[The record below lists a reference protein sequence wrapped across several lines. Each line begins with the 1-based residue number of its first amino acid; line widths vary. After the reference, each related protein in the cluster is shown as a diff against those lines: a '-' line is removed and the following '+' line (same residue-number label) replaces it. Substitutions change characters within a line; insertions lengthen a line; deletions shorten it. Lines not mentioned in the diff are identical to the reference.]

1 MSRQEFDLSDGFS
14 FGAISVYPSR
24 NMINN
29 GKDDV
34 HLEPK
39 VMDVLCFLA
48 EHNREVVSRSDLIDR
63 IWQVEFGAD
72 ESITRAISLL
82 RKALQNGEGS
92 GSLIETIPKR
102 GYRLVADLAALP
114 AFADQ
119 QPGAKQQLTDPEQFA
134 NPQNDDAPDNL
145 QDDHP
150 DLQPEGQQSGAT
162 IQKPALVDDHRQTT
176 GPQPSGSR
184 LISSRRNMLIGAGVT
199 SVMGGGLV
207 AWATGLFGDGA
218 AENSVVVLPFANLS
232 GDPAQS
238 YFSDGLTS
246 EIRSQLSRN
255 ALLQIV
261 GQTSS
266 NNFRDH
272 KADAKTIARQLGVSY
287 LLDGN
292 VQKSA
297 NQFKIAADLI
307 DGRTGLS
314 QWADSFERPIAD
326 IFAVQSEIAT
336 AVASALAVAISDS
349 GKDSSKKEIGST
361 ENLAAFDAFLRGQDL
376 FELHIDEAS
385 ERAAL
390 AKFDDAIAHDP
401 EYAAARA
408 ARSRVL
414 AVIANQYLAGSE
426 RIRVYDEA
434 IDEAVKA
441 TEIAPEF
448 AAGFNAL
455 GYALFYGRLD
465 VKGARKPYDR
475 AYALAK
481 SNIDVFSR
489 FAIYCAR
496 TGRFGEAYQ
505 AIDRAASLDP
515 LNASVFRSKGI
526 IKYAGGQYEEAIRSA
541 RQALKIN
548 PKRNSVNGDIGRAY
562 LAMGELDKA
571 SEAFAR
577 ESNDMITLP
586 SQAIISIRTGDDAT
600 ARQYLDRLIAEY
612 GDNGLYQ
619 QAQIWAQ
626 WRDADKTFSTLKQA
640 LDARDSGLVYLLNDP
655 LLDPVR
661 KDPQFKA
668 LLLQLGFI

>member
-1 MSRQEFDLSDGFS
+1 LLVTGRTANGDRTAEEIDSGGSQISGTVDNPRQ
-14 FGAISVYPSR
+14 
-24 NMINN
+24 
-29 GKDDV
+29 
-34 HLEPK
+34 
-39 VMDVLCFLA
+39 
-48 EHNREVVSRSDLIDR
+48 
-63 IWQVEFGAD
+63 
-72 ESITRAISLL
+72 
-82 RKALQNGEGS
+82 
-92 GSLIETIPKR
+92 
-102 GYRLVADLAALP
+102 
-114 AFADQ
+114 
-119 QPGAKQQLTDPEQFA
+119 
-134 NPQNDDAPDNL
+134 
-145 QDDHP
+145 
-150 DLQPEGQQSGAT
+150 
-162 IQKPALVDDHRQTT
+162 
-176 GPQPSGSR
+176 
-184 LISSRRNMLIGAGVT
+184 
-199 SVMGGGLV
+199 
-207 AWATGLFGDGA
+207 GLFGNI
-218 AENSVVVLPFANLS
+218 E
-232 GDPAQS
+232 QR
-238 YFSDGLTS
+238 
-246 EIRSQLSRN
+246 E
-255 ALLQIV
+255 
-261 GQTSS
+261 
-266 NNFRDH
+266 
-272 KADAKTIARQLGVSY
+272 
-287 LLDGN
+287 
-292 VQKSA
+292 
-297 NQFKIAADLI
+297 QFLV
-307 DGRTGLS
+307 
-314 QWADSFERPIAD
+314 P
-326 IFAVQSEIAT
+326 
-336 AVASALAVAISDS
+336 
-349 GKDSSKKEIGST
+349 
-361 ENLAAFDAFLRGQDL
+361 
-376 FELHIDEAS
+376 
-385 ERAAL
+385 
-390 AKFDDAIAHDP
+390 
-401 EYAAARA
+401 
-408 ARSRVL
+408 
-414 AVIANQYLAGSE
+414 VIANQYLAGSE

>member
-1 MSRQEFDLSDGFS
+1 MSRPEFDLSEGFR
-14 FGAISVYPSR
+14 FGEVSVYPSR
-24 NMINN
+24 NLISN
-29 GKDDV
+29 GKEDV

-39 VMDVLCFLA
+39 VMDVLCCLA
-48 EHNREVVSRSDLIDR
+48 EHNREVVSRNYLIDR

-82 RKALQNGEGS
+82 RKALHSEDNS
-92 GSLIETIPKR
+92 GSVIETIPKR
-102 GYRLVADLAALP
+102 GYRLVVDLAELP
-114 AFADQ
+114 ISPVQHPNAMLQSGNGEGPAGPDKLDAHLQ
-119 QPGAKQQLTDPEQFA
+119 
-134 NPQNDDAPDNL
+134 APD
-145 QDDHP
+145 QE
-150 DLQPEGQQSGAT
+150 PETTIRAPAMSNGHRQSAGIWQSGSA
-162 IQKPALVDDHRQTT
+162 
-176 GPQPSGSR
+176 
-184 LISSRRNMLIGAGVT
+184 LISSRRNLLIGAGVT
-199 SVMGGGLV
+199 SILGGGIV
-207 AWATGLFGDGA
+207 AWATGQFSDRAG
-218 AENSVVVLPFANLS
+218 ENSVVVLPFANLS

-314 QWADSFERPIAD
+314 QWAGSFERPIAD

-414 AVIANQYLAGSE
+414 AVIANQYLAGGE
-426 RIRVYDEA
+426 RIRTYDEA
-434 IDEAVKA
+434 IEEAVMA
-441 TEIAPEF
+441 TEIAPEY